1 MNTDKMPELGF
12 GMMRLPEKDGAP
24 DLARVCAMTD
34 AYMESGFCYF
44 DTAWPYHGGKSEPVV
59 REAVVARYP
68 RDSFFLATKLPGW
81 ELKVPEDRDTI
92 FSRQLERCGTDF
104 FDFYLLHSVE
114 EGSHYEAYESLN
126 CFRWGAQKKAEGRI
140 RNFGFSFHGTP
151 ELLEKLLD
159 DHPDVDFVQIQ
170 LNYADWKNPLVQ
182 SGRLYEI
189 LRRRG
194 IPVIVME
201 PVKGGTLAALPPAA
215 AKILHNADPSA
226 SAASWALRFA
236 ASQEGVVTVL
246 SGMSSEEQMAD
257 NLRTFRNFRP
267 LTEEERAVLRKAA
280 EELNGGVPQIGCT
293 SCRYCCAGCPQVIAI
308 PDVFRALNAARL
320 YPGDRR
326 ADDLYRRAVSGPRGT
341 ASSCIACRRCENSCP
356 QHLPVVSLL
365 QEAAER
371 FDGSAAL

>member
-140 RNFGFSFHGTP
+140 RNQLLRENLLSAVIGLP
-151 ELLEKLLD
+151 E
-159 DHPDVDFVQIQ
+159 
-170 LNYADWKNPLVQ
+170 
-182 SGRLYEI
+182 
-189 LRRRG
+189 
-194 IPVIVME
+194 
-201 PVKGGTLAALPPAA
+201 
-215 AKILHNADPSA
+215 
-226 SAASWALRFA
+226 
-236 ASQEGVVTVL
+236 
-246 SGMSSEEQMAD
+246 
-257 NLRTFRNFRP
+257 
-267 LTEEERAVLRKAA
+267 TEEKAH
-280 EELNGGVPQIGCT
+280 EE
-293 SCRYCCAGCPQVIAI
+293 
-308 PDVFRALNAARL
+308 PD
-320 YPGDRR
+320 
-326 ADDLYRRAVSGPRGT
+326 
-341 ASSCIACRRCENSCP
+341 
-356 QHLPVVSLL
+356 LPY
-365 QEAAER
+365 
-371 FDGSAAL
+371 

>member
-1 MNTDKMPELGF
+1 MNTDKMPKLGF

-170 LNYADWKNPLVQ
+170 LNYADCMTRIRPLPPHPGR
-182 SGRLYEI
+182 SGLP
-189 LRRRG
+189 LRR
-194 IPVIVME
+194 
-201 PVKGGTLAALPPAA
+201 KAL
-215 AKILHNADPSA
+215 S
-226 SAASWALRFA
+226 
-236 ASQEGVVTVL
+236 
-246 SGMSSEEQMAD
+246 
-257 NLRTFRNFRP
+257 
-267 LTEEERAVLRKAA
+267 
-280 EELNGGVPQIGCT
+280 
-293 SCRYCCAGCPQVIAI
+293 
-308 PDVFRALNAARL
+308 
-320 YPGDRR
+320 
-326 ADDLYRRAVSGPRGT
+326 
-341 ASSCIACRRCENSCP
+341 RC
-356 QHLPVVSLL
+356 
-365 QEAAER
+365 
-371 FDGSAAL
+371 